1 MRILI
6 TGSNGLLGQKITDL
20 CMQKSISFLAT
31 SKGDNRYSKISD
43 AEYRPMDIA
52 IREEI
57 ESVVAEFKPTVIINT
72 AAITN
77 VDYCEDHKEL
87 CDLINVEAVRNLLH
101 VAEKNNIHLIHLST
115 DFVFDGEKGPYKET
129 DERNPLSYYGLSKV
143 KSEDLLLNSAYKN
156 WAIVRTI
163 IVFGIAENMSR
174 SNIVLWA
181 KSALEE
187 GQPMTIVDDQFRAPT
202 FAEDLAWAC
211 VRIGE
216 LNARGIYHI
225 SGPDTF
231 SIIELVQKVADY
243 WGLDKSTLKTVSSSS
258 LNQAAKRPP
267 KTGFI
272 LDKARMDL
280 GYDPGTFEESLDK
293 LSSQLKKN

>member
-6 TGSNGLLGQKITDL
+6 TGSNGLLGQKIVDL
-20 CMQKSISFLAT
+20 CKQKSISFLAT
-31 SKGDNRYSKISD
+31 SKGENRYSKVSNT
-43 AEYRPMDIA
+43 EYRSMDISN
-52 IREEI
+52 IEEI
-57 ESVVAEFKPTVIINT
+57 ESVVADFKPTSIINT

-77 VDYCEDHKEL
+77 VDYCEDYKEL
-87 CDLINVEAVRNLLH
+87 CDLINVEAVRKLLK

-115 DFVFDGEKGPYKET
+115 DFVFDGENGPYKET
-129 DERNPLSYYGLSKV
+129 DERNPLSYYGLSKL
-143 KSEDLLLNSAYKN
+143 KSEDLLLSSSYKN

-163 IVFGIAENMSR
+163 IVFGMAENMSR

-181 KSALEE
+181 KSALEKGE
-187 GQPMTIVDDQFRAPT
+187 PMNIVDDQFRAPT

-216 LNARGIYHI
+216 MNARGIYHI

-231 SIIELVQKVADY
+231 SIMELVQKVADY

-267 KTGFI
+267 KTGFV
-272 LDKARMDL
+272 LEKAIKEL
-280 GYDPGTFEESLDK
+280 GYRPRSFEESLLK